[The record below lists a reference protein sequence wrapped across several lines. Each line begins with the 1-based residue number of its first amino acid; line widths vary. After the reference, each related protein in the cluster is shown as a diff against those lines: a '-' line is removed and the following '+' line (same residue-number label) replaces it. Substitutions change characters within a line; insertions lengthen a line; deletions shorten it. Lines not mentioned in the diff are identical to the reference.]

1 MWPPTT
7 REVAELLPVGWSRRQ
22 QLALG
27 VVLVLSLL
35 AAISE
40 WWRRQSKSV
49 FPGQLTPTATRVV
62 AGIETAGKSVASG
75 DHGGLTPPAPVPVL
89 LDVNRARVDELSAL
103 PGIGPTIAQRI
114 VAYREEHGPFQRVED
129 LRRVPGVGP
138 KTWEKLSRYVC
149 VVETASATPAVS
161 VNSHRAVTAHA
172 VANTSGSAR
181 SAAGK
186 KLPDAP
192 VDINRAS
199 REELMRLPGIGAV
212 LADRI
217 LADRQANGPFRRVED
232 LTRIRGIKAR
242 TLEKLRPYVRVGEE
256 STVTVRGLD

>member
-7 REVAELLPVGWSRRQ
+7 TEVAGRLPGGWSRRQ

-27 VVLVLSLL
+27 VVLVLLLL

-40 WWRRQSKSV
+40 WWRRQPKSV
-49 FPGQLTPTATRVV
+49 FPGQLTSTAPGFV
-62 AGIETAGKSVASG
+62 AGVETGGGSVASG
-75 DHGGLTPPAPVPVL
+75 DRVL
-89 LDVNRARVDELSAL
+89 LDVNRARVGELSAL

-114 VAYREEHGPFQRVED
+114 VAYREEHGPFRRMED

-161 VNSHRAVTAHA
+161 VNSHSAATARPA
-172 VANTSGSAR
+172 ASTSGSAR
-181 SAAGK
+181 PATSAK
-186 KLPDAP
+186 KLPDTP

-199 REELMRLPGIGAV
+199 REELIRLPGIGAV

-217 LADRQANGPFRRVED
+217 LADRQANGPYQRIED
-232 LTRIRGIKAR
+232 LTRIRGIKGR
-242 TLEKLRPYVRVGEE
+242 TLEKLRPYVRVGAEP
-256 STVTVRGLD
+256 TVEVRSLD